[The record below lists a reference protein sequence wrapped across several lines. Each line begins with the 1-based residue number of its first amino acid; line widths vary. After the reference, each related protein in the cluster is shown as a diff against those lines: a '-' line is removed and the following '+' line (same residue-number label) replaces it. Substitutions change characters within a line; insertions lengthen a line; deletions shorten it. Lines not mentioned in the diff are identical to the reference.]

1 LIHIRSSVP
10 NIYSFM
16 QVDSMKTARTIA
28 IVYIDAASASRSA
41 AVALQKALQARQ
53 PHCQVRL
60 VNITDIFDHHRLFG
74 TIVRR
79 GINYFNRQL
88 QCDRVQDLR
97 GLIDISLLCHNL
109 VGQKGIRKLA
119 GYWKAFSPDIVI
131 SMTPLF
137 NPVLYRSAQLANAA
151 VQCITIPLDFV
162 EVCSRYWFTPAMKQY
177 YFNATDQLQQQA
189 AKAGIPENYR
199 IRINGMPVDE
209 RAYDARPRDR
219 AAQLRTIGLNPD
231 WPVGFLSFGAQGSQ
245 QMLAITHAL
254 AKQHRQLN
262 LIILC
267 GKNKKLFRQIT
278 ALKLPFPTAVYSYL
292 PNTPLQLLQLADFAI
307 GQPGAMTITE
317 SLITHTPL
325 IVQKSK
331 GMRPLQKSHEAWLSK
346 TGTGIVAATPAQ
358 IAAAVKEVITD
369 LSYKEQLAAHQH
381 QALFEIV
388 ALIEQIG
395 QLERR
400 IDRAA

>member
-1 LIHIRSSVP
+1 
-10 NIYSFM
+10 
-16 QVDSMKTARTIA
+16 MKTARTIA
-28 IVYIDAASASRSA
+28 IVHTDAASASQSA
-41 AVALQKALQARQ
+41 AVALQKALRARQ

-60 VNITDIFDHHRLFG
+60 VNITNILDHHRLFG
-74 TIVRR
+74 ILVRR
-79 GINYFNRQL
+79 GINYFNRQ
-88 QCDRVQDLR
+88 QQRDRVQDLR
-97 GLIDISLLCHNL
+97 GLIDVSLLCHDL
-109 VGQKGIRKLA
+109 VGGKGIRKLA
-119 GYWKAFSPDIVI
+119 GYWKTFTPDIVI

-137 NPVLYRSAQLANAA
+137 NPVLYRSAQLANPA
-151 VQCITIPLDFV
+151 VQCITIPLDFS
-162 EVCSRYWFTPAMKQY
+162 EVCSRYWFTPKVKQY

-189 AKAGIPENYR
+189 AKAGVPENYR
-199 IRINGMPVDE
+199 IRISGMPVDE
-209 RAYDARPRDR
+209 NAYEARPRNR
-219 AAQLRTIGLNPD
+219 AAQLRTIGLNPE

-245 QMLAITHAL
+245 QMLAITRAL
-254 AKQHRQLN
+254 AKQHSQLN

-292 PNTPLQLLQLADFAI
+292 PNTPVHLLQLADFAI

-331 GMRPLQKSHEAWLSK
+331 GMRPLQKSHEAWLTN
-346 TGTGIVAATPAQ
+346 TGTGMVATTPAQ
-358 IAAAVKEVITD
+358 IAAAVQEVINKA
-369 LSYKEQLAAHQH
+369 SYKEQLAAHQH

-400 IDRAA
+400 MGKAA